1 MAPNRDAATTR
12 KTEFTTPTDRE
23 VVATR
28 RFDAP
33 RQLVWDCFTKPEH
46 IRRWMLG
53 PDGWTMPVCEVD
65 LRKGGKWHWVWRN
78 SASGETMEMH
88 GEYLEV
94 TPPERLVH
102 TENWGVEYP
111 ESINTTVFTDEDG
124 ATLTVATVL
133 YPSKE
138 ARDKAL
144 ETGMES
150 GWDRSYERLDEYLGN
165 DK

>member
-1 MAPNRDAATTR
+1 MAPNKNAATTH
-12 KTEFTTPTDRE
+12 KTEFTTPTDLE

-46 IRRWMLG
+46 IQQWLLG

-65 LRKGGKWHWVWRN
+65 LRKGGKWHWVWKKSDN
-78 SASGETMEMH
+78 GETMEMH

-94 TPPERLVH
+94 TPPERLVN
-102 TENWGVEYP
+102 TENWGGPFP
-111 ESINTTVFTDEDG
+111 ETTNTQVFTEEAG
-124 ATLTVATVL
+124 TTLTVATVL

-138 ARDKAL
+138 ARDKAI
-144 ETGMES
+144 ETGMED
-150 GWDRSYERLDEYLGN
+150 GWGRSYERLDEYLQ
-165 DK
+165 K